1 MVYAFKYLE
10 SVKGD
15 ESEEEY
21 PYKAKVKIVHSREM
35 ITASCLFYQNGKC
48 EYKESKAKVDDKGYK
63 TIEKK
68 DEDALQEAVA
78 NVGPISVAID
88 ASHRSFQVCYYYCLL
103 LTILIL

>member
-15 ESEEEY
+15 ETEEEY
-21 PYKAKVKIVHSREM
+21 PYKAKVHFKKPCIAIVVRAHNLF
-35 ITASCLFYQNGKC
+35 ITALQNGKC
-48 EYKESKAKVDDKGYK
+48 DYKESKAEVGDKGYK

-68 DEDALQEAVA
+68 DENALQEAVA

-88 ASHRSFQVCYYYCLL
+88 ASHRSFQVCYNNY
-103 LTILIL
+103 